1 MATISSL
8 VDRVRLELGDLGKTF
23 VTQFIADGTTNRF
36 KLHYSPLDHTTVN
49 VYATPVGGSA
59 TDISLTTYVE
69 ESTGVIVTQDIP
81 ADGTEMNVSGTY
93 YRYFTFA
100 ELSQLVT
107 AAVAQHSAGHVD
119 SLGRAMNIDTL
130 PMIEEYPVAVYA
142 TTLALYTL
150 ATDSAF
156 DIDIAAPDGVSIPR
170 TERYR
175 QLMEM
180 IQTRQQQYRELCVML
195 GVGLYR
201 IDVTSLRRISK
212 ATGRY
217 VPIYT
222 PQEVDDR
229 SYPHRV
235 EDQLPTYGDR
245 QVEWPTE
252 AGDLTAYQGRAFSTT
267 LTATANYAGYNFVAQ
282 LLNQRGSVLKI
293 KDFDLTVTTTGT
305 AVITAAARTAGST
318 TIAITTSTAH
328 GLTTGDSVAITDVH
342 TTVDGI
348 GNVTVIDTT
357 HFTVTG
363 TATTVLALTGLT
375 GQVEKNVSKTYTFN
389 LSFTADDTLRIA
401 ERTYW
406 SLSTVNAY
414 TLEHIE
420 IQGGNFFTARV
431 NSAVL

>member
-1 MATISSL
+1 MATVSSL
-8 VDRVRLELGDLGKTF
+8 IDRVRLELGDLGKSF

-36 KLHYSPLDHTTVN
+36 KLHYSPIDATTVT
-49 VYATPVGGSA
+49 VYATPTGGSA
-59 TDISLTTYVE
+59 TDISSTSYVE
-69 ESTGVIVTQDIP
+69 ESTGVLVTHDIP

-93 YRYFTFA
+93 FRYFTGA
-100 ELSQLVT
+100 ELTQLVT
-107 AAVAQHSAGHVD
+107 AAVDQHSAGHVD
-119 SLGRAMNIDTL
+119 SLGRKMTIDTL
-130 PMIEEYPVAVYA
+130 PIIEEYPVAVYA

-195 GVGLYR
+195 GIGLYR

-217 VPIYT
+217 VPVYT

-245 QVEWPTE
+245 QVEWPSD
-252 AGDLTAYQGRAFSTT
+252 AGELTAYQGRAFSKT
-267 LTATANYAGYNFVAQ
+267 LTFTDNYAGKGFVAN
-282 LLNQRGSVLKI
+282 LLNQRGSALKI
-293 KDFDLTVTTTGT
+293 QEFGLVVTTTGT
-305 AVITAAARTAGST
+305 AVITAATRTTGST
-318 TIAITTSTAH
+318 TIALTTSTAH
-328 GLTTGDSVAITDVH
+328 GLTTGDSVAITDVD
-342 TTVDGI
+342 TTVNGI
-348 GNVTVIDTT
+348 GNVVVVDTT

-363 TATTVLALTGLT
+363 TATTALALTGLT
-375 GQVEKNVSKTYTFN
+375 GQVEKNVSKDYTFT
-389 LSFTADDTLRIA
+389 LSFTSDETLRLA
-401 ERTYW
+401 EKAYW

-414 TLEHIE
+414 TLEQIE
-420 IQGGNFFTARV
+420 IKGGNFFTARV
-431 NSAVL
+431 SSVVL